1 MIDDPILRD
10 ALDAHLR
17 GEPPMRLTP
26 ETVVRSGRRRRA
38 VRQTATAAFSA
49 LTVAIIALGIHAA
62 ATSNISQPAKPDVSS
77 PSDVEQPEL
86 LPGIGNDP
94 KYTDS
99 LASVIPSVVRV
110 SLPYS
115 PLSLRNIYPSDW
127 LRDNALAPE
136 QAHNATDW
144 HAIYQVG
151 LQPWHELWVSAYLNP
166 PDKAS
171 TAAKAH
177 AACKS
182 VRPICLVSKAS
193 DTNQVSSG
201 SYFVVQVTFIG
212 NGTWARSV
220 INVRYG
226 DRSVTVQEQV
236 VATGLADAKKK
247 FAIPLGRMKQ
257 LAEDPRLF
265 VPEPQVR
272 PPAGRR

>member
-17 GEPPMRLTP
+17 DEPPMRLTP

-49 LTVAIIALGIHAA
+49 LAVAVIALGVHAA

-77 PSDVEQPEL
+77 PSHVEAQAL
-86 LPGIGNDP
+86 LPGVGDDP

-99 LASVIPSVVRV
+99 LASVIPSAVRV

-115 PLSLRNIYPSDW
+115 PLSLKNIYPSDW
-127 LRDNALAPE
+127 TRETPMAPE

-151 LQPWHELWVSAYLNP
+151 PQPWHELWVSAYLNP

-171 TAAKAH
+171 TAAKAR
-177 AACKS
+177 AACKA

-193 DTNQVSSG
+193 DTNQSPSG
-201 SYFVVQVTFIG
+201 SYLVVQVAHVG

-226 DRSVTVQEQV
+226 DRSVTVKEQV
-236 VATGLADAKKK
+236 LASGLADAKKK

-257 LAEDPRLF
+257 LAVDPRLF

-272 PPAGRR
+272 PPVGRR